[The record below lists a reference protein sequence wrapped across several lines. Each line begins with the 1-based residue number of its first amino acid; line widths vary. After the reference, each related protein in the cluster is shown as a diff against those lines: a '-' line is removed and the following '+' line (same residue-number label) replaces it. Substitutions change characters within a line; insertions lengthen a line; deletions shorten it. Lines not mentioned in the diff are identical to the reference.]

1 MSVKSLC
8 GLRFWSLSLYVASSI
23 PPRPGWSHITL
34 HRDLCLL
41 RLRIPLC
48 NRNFRSLQPT
58 HVLLTFVGS
67 IIDLVR
73 FGIPAGYGI
82 YIFIYFINLLV
93 LLCALRGQRLGF
105 YHYCWLTIVV
115 PKLAQ
120 HKDFRRAEEG
130 ARLGDPPRWAE
141 GTGERLGIPQVGAE
155 GRSLKGS
162 WDKTGQSSLDPGC

>member
-120 HKDFRRAEEG
+120 HKDFSRAEEG
-130 ARLGDPPRWAE
+130 ARLGDPR
-141 GTGERLGIPQVGAE
+141 GG
-155 GRSLKGS
+155 LKGPVS
-162 WDKTGQSSLDPGC
+162 GRGYLKWELKEGALRAVGTKQVNHP

>member
-1 MSVKSLC
+1 MYS
-8 GLRFWSLSLYVASSI
+8 
-23 PPRPGWSHITL
+23 
-34 HRDLCLL
+34 
-41 RLRIPLC
+41 
-48 NRNFRSLQPT
+48 
-58 HVLLTFVGS
+58 TFVGP

-130 ARLGDPPRWAE
+130 ARLGDPR
-141 GTGERLGIPQVGAE
+141 GG
-155 GRSLKGS
+155 LKGPVS
-162 WDKTGQSSLDPGC
+162 GWGYLKWELKEGALRAVGTKQVNHP